1 MKIKSS
7 GPSNIALIKYM
18 GKVEG
23 TGNKPTNASISYTL
37 DHLKTFVELELVT
50 KDPNT
55 LNRSKSGE
63 IIGADVW
70 EALDIS
76 GHTPIQLSEK
86 GLHKFLKHF
95 QFLKEKW
102 QLTHQSF
109 KIKSGNNFPSDCGL
123 ASSASS
129 FAALTLTSAELFQ
142 KINPQS
148 WGEDLSELSKLSRQ
162 GSGSSCRSFY
172 SPWALWKE
180 EGAEPV
186 KLNQRLHSAVVVLEN
201 KKKTVSSSEA
211 HKLVL
216 TSPRFEGR
224 VNRAQLKLKDLLS
237 AIESENWKQSFE
249 IIWDEFWDMHELF
262 HTSKP
267 QFSYLTKES
276 REMLT
281 WIEGMWK
288 KQNHGPW
295 VTLDAGPNIH
305 LLFNHEDLVWAKKYM
320 TEFKN
325 YQVIT
330 SWDHK

>member
-1 MKIKSS
+1 MKGAGS
-7 GPSNIALIKYM
+7 SNIALIKYM

-37 DHLKTFVELELVT
+37 DHLKTFVELELKT
-50 KDPNT
+50 RDPNT
-55 LNRSKSGE
+55 LKRTEKGE
-63 IIGADVW
+63 VIGVDSW

-76 GHTPIQLSEK
+76 GHLPVQLSEK

-102 QLTHQSF
+102 QLTDQSF
-109 KIKSGNNFPSDCGL
+109 NLKSGNNFPSDCGL

-129 FAALTLTSAELFQ
+129 YAALTLTAAELFQ

-148 WGEDLSELSKLSRQ
+148 WGEDLSELSKMSRQ

-172 SPWALWKE
+172 TPWALWKE

-186 KLNQRLHSAVVVLEN
+186 HLNQRLHSAVVILEN

-211 HKLVL
+211 HQLVL

-237 AIESENWKQSFE
+237 SIQSEQWKQSFE

-276 REMLT
+276 REMLI
-281 WIEGMWK
+281 WIAGMWK

-305 LLFNHEDLVWAKKYM
+305 LLFNNEDLVWAKKYM

>member
-1 MKIKSS
+1 VKIKSS

-50 KDPNT
+50 KDPKT
-55 LNRSKSGE
+55 LKRSKSGE
-63 IIGADVW
+63 VIGSDFW
-70 EALDIS
+70 EALEIS

-86 GLHKFLKHF
+86 GLHKFLQHF

-102 QLTHQSF
+102 QLNHQSF
-109 KIKSGNNFPSDCGL
+109 NLKSGNNFPADCGL

-129 FAALTLTSAELFQ
+129 YAALTLTAAELFQ
-142 KINPQS
+142 KINPQN

-201 KKKTVSSSEA
+201 KKKSVSSSEA

-237 AIESENWKQSFE
+237 SIQSEQWKQSFE

-305 LLFNHEDLVWAKKYM
+305 LLFNQEDLVWAKKYM